1 VRSTSGSST
10 LERLVARV
18 IEAGG
23 HASYGDAVTILATT
37 ALRISEVSGLSEP
50 IETFV
55 PLVREVFS
63 QEPCWS

>member
-1 VRSTSGSST
+1 MGARGDHHG
-10 LERLVARV
+10 RLPRV
-18 IEAGG
+18 LRRDRRVLRKYDENCF
-23 HASYGDAVTILATT
+23 DAAYD
-37 ALRISEVSGLSEP
+37 SEP